1 MNHSYKKIIQYV
13 KPYKFLL
20 IFSLLSSLLYV
31 FMNSLSIWIVGSLI
45 AKIMLP
51 NGTITTNTNNS
62 TSINLKL
69 NELTNQIIGSG
80 EPITQLKSI
89 CFLLFIIYLLK
100 NIFFYCNNISISFIQ
115 NIIIRDIRA
124 DIFKHITLLP
134 INFYKKTKTS
144 EIASIIIRDI
154 AAMRSAFSISIQKLI
169 VEPINILFFLILLII
184 ISPLMT
190 LITIP
195 TIIVSGIII
204 IFVGKSIRR
213 KAKRSS
219 KQIAGLMNVLN
230 ESLNG
235 IRIIK
240 AFNNEKNV
248 IKKFKKENEKYFY
261 LVFRQ
266 AKLGHIAIPIND
278 LIGVSIG
285 VILLW
290 YGGSSVLNGSG
301 LSPENFMRF
310 IILLFAVMQPARKLA
325 NVNSQIQSGL
335 ASADRAFAILDQP
348 IEIKGS
354 PNSKVIKSFNDS
366 IIFENINF
374 KYDNNNILALKN
386 INLKINKGQKIALV
400 GTSGAGKSTIADLI
414 PRFYNPLSGIIKI
427 DETNIKEITI
437 KSLRSIMGIVT
448 QDTIL
453 FNTTIEKNIAYGM
466 NDASIEDVITASKI
480 ANAHDFIKKLPNG
493 YKTILDEKGMNLSG
507 GQRQRLS
514 IARALLKN
522 PPIIILD
529 EATSNLDTVSE
540 NKVKNAFSKL
550 MKDRTAIIIAHR
562 LSTISEVDNIF
573 VLKDGQIIEEG
584 SHNELL
590 EKNNEYK
597 KLYNLQYNQK

>member
-400 GTSGAGKSTIADLI
+400 GASGAGKSTIADLI

>member
-400 GTSGAGKSTIADLI
+400 GASGAGKSTIADLI

-480 ANAHDFIKKLPNG
+480 ANAHDFIKKLPDG

-562 LSTISEVDNIF
+562 LSTISEVDKIF

>member
-400 GTSGAGKSTIADLI
+400 GASGAGKSTIADLI

-562 LSTISEVDNIF
+562 LSTISEVDKIF

>member
-115 NIIIRDIRA
+115 NIIIRDIRS

-562 LSTISEVDNIF
+562 LSTISEVDKIF